1 MELFLSLNGRIGR
14 GKWWLATI
22 ILTIAIIILTFI
34 IIAMMSGSFES
45 SLDPVTGMPPI
56 GTLLLI
62 YIPSLLSIWPS
73 ICISGRRYHD
83 RNKSAWW
90 LMIAFIPLIGAIWMI
105 IELGFLRGT
114 EGSNDFGQDPLG

>member
-22 ILTIAIIILTFI
+22 ILTIVIIILTLI
-34 IIAMMSGSFES
+34 MTVILADTIAAN
-45 SLDPVTGMPPI
+45 LDPLTGIPSL
-56 GTLLLI
+56 GTLFLI

-73 ICISGRRYHD
+73 ICISGKRYHD

-90 LMIAFIPLIGAIWMI
+90 LMIAFIPLIGAIWMLV
-105 IELGFLRGT
+105 ELGFLKGT
-114 EGSNDFGQDPLG
+114 EGSNDFGSDPLA

>member
-14 GKWWLATI
+14 GKWWMATI
-22 ILTIAIIILTFI
+22 ILTIIILVLTF
-34 IIAMMSGSFES
+34 AMMAIFSDSLMAN
-45 SLDPVTGMPPI
+45 LDPVTGMPPI

-73 ICISGRRYHD
+73 ICISGKRYHD

-114 EGSNDFGQDPLG
+114 EGSNDYGSDPLA